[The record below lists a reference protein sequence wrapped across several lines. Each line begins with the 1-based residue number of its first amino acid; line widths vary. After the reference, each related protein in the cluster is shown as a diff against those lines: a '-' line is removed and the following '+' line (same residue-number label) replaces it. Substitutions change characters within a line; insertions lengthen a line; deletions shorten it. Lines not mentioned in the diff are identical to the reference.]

1 MNALAWL
8 TDMGAVLVPVL
19 GFALLDF
26 LWQGLLIATIYG
38 LLRGLVLRGAT
49 PAVHAL
55 LGQLAM
61 LAFVLAPA
69 LTVAARWPVGG
80 EAATAGSLF
89 TQAISDGL
97 ATVQA
102 STDAGIE
109 GWMPVIVGLWSAGVA
124 FLGLRTALQWLRLR
138 RICAGAAPLG
148 PQWQQTLARLQARL
162 GVEGEVLL
170 RETGTLLSPALFGWV
185 RPVILLPAGLVT
197 RLPREQVE
205 LLLLHELA
213 HARRWDYLA
222 NLMQVAVETLL
233 FYHPAVHWV
242 SRRLRADRELACDD
256 LVTRSGGNRLAYAS
270 ALAEIESRR
279 CAVLRGPGVAMAAQG
294 GQLLHRIE
302 RIVGLE
308 RPSEGRSSLG
318 TGLAAVA
325 AAGAILLAMQWM
337 PSRPF
342 ELSLRSLPL
351 PGLAASFDVA
361 PLQIPTIALPERRIA
376 QPAITAPHV
385 DLAEPATSEPAGT
398 EGRPA
403 AFAFPADSA
412 VVDAPLEAVIDEPVA
427 PIGPAQVRQ
436 AQITAG
442 LPEASASDTAL
453 ATTTAPAATREGSLA
468 PLATRA
474 PAYPRAARL
483 QGVEGSVVLE
493 FSLDAGGQP
502 VGVSILSAQP
512 RGVFE
517 RAARDAIAA
526 WRFPAGAVGPE
537 HRLTQTF
544 DFRLGAR
551 DSDAEAC
558 EQRTGSRLCWP
569 TR

>member
-8 TDMGAVLVPVL
+8 SDTGAVLVPVL
-19 GFALLDF
+19 GHALLDF
-26 LWQGLLIATIYG
+26 LWQGLLIATVYG
-38 LLRGLVLRGAT
+38 LLRGLVLRGAS

-61 LAFVLAPA
+61 LAFVLAPV

-80 EAATAGSLF
+80 EVATAGSLF
-89 TQAISDGL
+89 TQAVSDGL
-97 ATVQA
+97 ASVQA

-109 GWMPVIVGLWSAGVA
+109 AWMPVIVGLWSAGVA
-124 FLGLRTALQWLRLR
+124 FLGLRTAVQWFRLR

-162 GVEGEVLL
+162 GVGGEVLL
-170 RETGTLLSPALFGWV
+170 RETGTLLSPALFGWM

-308 RPSEGRSSLG
+308 RPSEGRPGLG
-318 TGLAAVA
+318 TGLAAIA

-342 ELSLRSLPL
+342 ELGLRSLPL
-351 PGLAASFDVA
+351 PGLAASFDVP
-361 PLQIPTIALPERRIA
+361 PLQIPAITLPERRIA
-376 QPAITAPHV
+376 QPAITAP
-385 DLAEPATSEPAGT
+385 PAAPARSEPAAS
-398 EGRPA
+398 EGAAVPA
-403 AFAFPADSA
+403 ALWSDSEA
-412 VVDAPLEAVIDEPVA
+412 VDAPLDARIEVA
-427 PIGPAQVRQ
+427 PAGTVPTPAQVQQ
-436 AQITAG
+436 AQGTAG
-442 LPEASASDTAL
+442 LPEASAPGAAL
-453 ATTTAPAATREGSLA
+453 TTMQAPTATREGGLA

-493 FSLDAGGQP
+493 FSLDSSGQP

-517 RAARDAIAA
+517 RAARDAISA
-526 WRFPAGAVGPE
+526 WRFPVGAVGPE

-544 DFRLGAR
+544 DFRLGGR
-551 DSDAEAC
+551 DGDAEAC